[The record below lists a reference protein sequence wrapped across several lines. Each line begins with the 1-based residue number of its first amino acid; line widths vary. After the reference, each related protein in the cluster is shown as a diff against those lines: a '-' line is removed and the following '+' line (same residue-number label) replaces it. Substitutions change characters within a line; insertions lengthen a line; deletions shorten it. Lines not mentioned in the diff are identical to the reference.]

1 MKSRKL
7 NDNFFNTR
15 VYFPINIYVHKHKSV
30 KWSEISVIVQIGN
43 SQSMHALGWVEISR
57 LVPVFKS
64 SDPNNIG
71 RYGNLRA
78 LNTDED
84 IKKHHVGHI

>member
-1 MKSRKL
+1 
-7 NDNFFNTR
+7 
-15 VYFPINIYVHKHKSV
+15 
-30 KWSEISVIVQIGN
+30 
-43 SQSMHALGWVEISR
+43 MHALGWVEISR
-57 LVPVFKS
+57 LVLVFKS